1 MYFNHLFLIAM
12 RKILSAA
19 LLLLSFKTLFAG
31 PFDRNANDSAN
42 YFSSFDGTRIHYTV
56 KGSGAPV
63 ILVHG
68 FMGSADSWLSTPL
81 YDSLL
86 QHGFRVITLDLR
98 GNGTSDHPHDSLAYM
113 QDAEARDIIGLA
125 GHLQLPAY
133 KVVGYSRGS
142 IITAR
147 LLVLDPRVNC
157 AVLGGIGTGFTDPA
171 WPRRLKFYDA
181 LSGKDVPELAA
192 MVKNVQAKG
201 LDQRALALMQWGQ
214 PATTPAELA
223 KVQQPVLVI
232 GGDKDEDNDTGGSL
246 AAMMPRGMH
255 GTVAGDHNNVVRS
268 PHFAGWVLDFLTKH

>member
-1 MYFNHLFLIAM
+1 MYFNLLFLTAM
-12 RKILSAA
+12 RKICCAA

-31 PFDRNANDSAN
+31 RFDRNANDSIN

-56 KGSGAPV
+56 KGNGEPV

-68 FMGSADSWLSTPL
+68 FMGRGDSWPATPL

-86 QHGFRVITLDLR
+86 QHGFRVITPDLR
-98 GNGTSDHPHDSLAYM
+98 GNGASGHPHDSLAYA

-125 GHLQLPAY
+125 RHLQLPAY

-142 IITAR
+142 IIAAR
-147 LLVLDPRVNC
+147 LLVLDPRVTC

-171 WPRRLKFYDA
+171 WPRRLKFYEA

-214 PATTPAELA
+214 PATVPSELA

-232 GGDKDEDNDTGGSL
+232 GGDKDEDNDTGGPL

-255 GTVAGDHNNVVRS
+255 GTVAGDHNSVMRS
-268 PHFAGWVLDFLTKH
+268 THFAAWVVDFLIKH